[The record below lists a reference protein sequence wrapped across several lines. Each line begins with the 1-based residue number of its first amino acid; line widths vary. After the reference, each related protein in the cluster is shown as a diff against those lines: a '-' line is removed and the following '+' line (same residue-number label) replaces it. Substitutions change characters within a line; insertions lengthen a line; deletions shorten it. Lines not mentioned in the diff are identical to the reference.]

1 MPIKVSSHT
10 YIGNGKIGV
19 EDRLEKDGFR
29 YVGGSL
35 ELSLTIESEETST
48 WVILGKDSEYIGE
61 YDDRIEL
68 SDIAKIP
75 VEDVPTPINGAKIL
89 VRGVLYS
96 VGKIIKASKYFT
108 KFYIKKI

>member
-1 MPIKVSSHT
+1 MLIMSIIGLPIFEEKFGDSCV
-10 YIGNGKIGV
+10 YIDLNGN
-19 EDRLEKDGFR
+19 
-29 YVGGSL
+29 
-35 ELSLTIESEETST
+35 ETST

-89 VRGVLYS
+89 VKGVLYS